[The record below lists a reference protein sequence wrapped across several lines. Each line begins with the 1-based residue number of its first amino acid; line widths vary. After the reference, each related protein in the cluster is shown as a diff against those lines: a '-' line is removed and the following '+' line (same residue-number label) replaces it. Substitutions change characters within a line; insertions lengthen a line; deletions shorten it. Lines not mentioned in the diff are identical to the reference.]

1 MNHNIFKVISNRTH
15 EYDVIIKRMDVTE
28 LDSIMVDMFSDKDL
42 WYILDTRVKSSYPY
56 ILDNGSYLP
65 MISGEQAKST
75 VIVLDTLGYLLREG
89 VGEKDILIAIGGGTI
104 GDLVSYV
111 VSTYSAIDTY
121 VYVPTTLV
129 SQVNSTWC
137 SQVFLN
143 FMGTRNVLVAPFSP
157 DLVLI
162 NVEFLST
169 LSSFQLYAGALE
181 LIRNALMT
189 DRRFFE
195 IVENRIVDMLSPVI
209 DLEVAE
215 YLIYLTMKFKKEHFD
230 LFEGKPEFGCTVGNL
245 IEESTNFEV
254 SYGTAIGYGMI
265 LEGYLSYLEG
275 YLSSSDYEH
284 MLNLILK
291 FLLSDIKD
299 LDTDRMLYELRKNA
313 LTFRGNME
321 IPILKGIGNVGWR
334 KFSHKTFTDAMRFS
348 LERVFNMIS

>member
-1 MNHNIFKVISNRTH
+1 
-15 EYDVIIKRMDVTE
+15 
-28 LDSIMVDMFSDKDL
+28 
-42 WYILDTRVKSSYPY
+42 
-56 ILDNGSYLP
+56 
-65 MISGEQAKST
+65 
-75 VIVLDTLGYLLREG
+75 
-89 VGEKDILIAIGGGTI
+89 
-104 GDLVSYV
+104 
-111 VSTYSAIDTY
+111 
-121 VYVPTTLV
+121 
-129 SQVNSTWC
+129 
-137 SQVFLN
+137 
-143 FMGTRNVLVAPFSP
+143 
-157 DLVLI
+157 
-162 NVEFLST
+162 
-169 LSSFQLYAGALE
+169 
-181 LIRNALMT
+181 
-189 DRRFFE
+189 
-195 IVENRIVDMLSPVI
+195 MLSPVI